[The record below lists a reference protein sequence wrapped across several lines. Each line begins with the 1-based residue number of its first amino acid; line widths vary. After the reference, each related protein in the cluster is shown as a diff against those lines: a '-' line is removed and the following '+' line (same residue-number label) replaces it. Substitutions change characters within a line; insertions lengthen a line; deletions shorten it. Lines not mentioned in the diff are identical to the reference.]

1 MQVMLRTIALVAV
14 LILSSSAFAAQVPL
28 RTSLQDGMQGKML
41 IQSRNAVGPR
51 EFAIPGSRA
60 EQPAQVWGDLLLPV
74 SGQAPYPTILLSHGS
89 GGLDIYRDSYYDW
102 AHLFTR
108 MGIAVLVLDHF
119 TPRGLKETAHDQL
132 AVSEWSMAADILN
145 AAKLLATHP
154 KIDKTKIATI
164 GFSKGASAILMANM
178 AMMQKAF
185 GLEAPLALHL
195 AFYPS
200 CNTMFKG
207 LPPTAAPVIMFLGE
221 IDDCTPASECQ
232 LAASRINE
240 QGGKA
245 ETVVFKRAH
254 HGFAVKGSNVVFA
267 KTLENWGGCKRDYDY
282 STGNMTVRDTGAVFR
297 VNSDEDKAYLKKCVT
312 RGAHVGGNPKVRDQ
326 AIVKV
331 RDVVL
336 DRLLGKRVSGQ

>member
-1 MQVMLRTIALVAV
+1 MLRIIALVAA
-14 LILSSSAFAAQVPL
+14 LILSSSVFAAEVPL
-28 RTSLQDGMQGKML
+28 RASLQDGVQGKML
-41 IQSRNAVGPR
+41 IASRNAVGPR
-51 EFAIPGSRA
+51 EFAVPGSRA
-60 EQPAQVWGDLLLPV
+60 EQPARVWGDLLLPV
-74 SGQAPYPTILLSHGS
+74 SGQPYPAIILSHGS

-102 AHLFTR
+102 AHRFTR

-119 TPRGLKETAHDQL
+119 TPRGLKETAHNQV

-145 AAKLLATHP
+145 AAKLLAIHP

-164 GFSKGASAILMANM
+164 GFSKGAPAILMANM

-207 LPPTAAPVIMFLGE
+207 LAPTGAPVIMFLGG
-221 IDDCTPASECQ
+221 IDDYTPASECQ

-245 ETVVFKRAH
+245 ETVVFRRAH
-254 HGFAVKGSNVVFA
+254 HGFGVKGSNVVFA
-267 KTLENWGGCKRDYDY
+267 RTLENRGRCKRDYDY

-297 VNSDEDKAYLKKCVT
+297 VNSDEEKAYLKKCVT
-312 RGAHVGGNPKVRDQ
+312 RRARVGGNSKVRDQ

-336 DRLLGKRVSGQ
+336 DRLLGKQVSGQ